1 MTKQRI
7 DKLSSYILINNEK
20 LIKLANDA
28 SEVKLNIEILRKQKI
43 KIKGFKGVR
52 EYEEWTMEWY
62 GMKVHKK
69 LEKKRR
75 NIKKNCKIQYII
87 QRKWY

>member
-69 LEKKRR
+69 PEKKEETS
-75 NIKKNCKIQYII
+75 KKIVKFSI
-87 QRKWY
+87 